1 MNTSQ
6 LNEIVDVIVAAI
18 KDRLM
23 IPVEASGRHVHLS
36 RKDIDLLFGPG
47 YQLTKVKDLSQP
59 GQYACKERVTI
70 TGTKGSMKN
79 VVVLGPERKITQIE
93 ISATDATALG
103 VKAPVRQSGEL
114 EATPGITISTDLA
127 EITTPKGLIVAKRH
141 IHITPKD
148 ADKFRVKDGD
158 IVKVKVMG
166 TRPVI
171 FEDVVVR
178 VSKEYAT
185 FMHIDY
191 DESNACGFKNGN
203 LGFIIQ

>member
-59 GQYACKERVTI
+59 GQFACKERVTI
-70 TGTKGSMKN
+70 TGPKGSMKN

-93 ISATDATALG
+93 ISSTDAQTLG

-114 EATPGITISTDLA
+114 EDTPGITIATDLA

-141 IHITPKD
+141 IHITPND
-148 ADKFRVKDGD
+148 ADKFHVKDGE

-178 VSKEYAT
+178 VSKDYAT

-191 DESNACGFKNGN
+191 DESNACGFKNGI
-203 LGFIIQ
+203 LGFIMK